1 MANVLPR
8 PCTCA
13 PRDPRKSIREVSP
26 IALHEKWH
34 TERMAKEED
43 VFYRRGATVG
53 KGLSHFTRASIG
65 YWKWGKALDS
75 ENMVYGNL
83 AGSVFPSNNANVM
96 MCPNLLG
103 QHSPR

>member
-8 PCTCA
+8 PCTCT

-43 VFYRRGATVG
+43 AFYRRGATVG

-65 YWKWGKALDS
+65 YWKWGKAFGIYTQKIWS
-75 ENMVYGNL
+75 MEISR
-83 AGSVFPSNNANVM
+83 GSFSVQQ
-96 MCPNLLG
+96 C
-103 QHSPR
+103 